1 MPGSTPPKKRPGAT
15 TSRLE
20 SLLSTSL
27 DPDDTFVFERL
38 LLKRGF
44 SRVAGTDEVGRGP
57 LAGPVVAASVIL
69 PPDCEHFLF
78 CDSKQTTETQRYKL
92 RDRLYSAGAAI
103 GIGMVSAATVDRI
116 NILQASLQ
124 AMKQSIE
131 ALCDVDLTPDF
142 ILVDGTFE
150 VPINTP
156 QETLIKGDSRSA
168 SIGAA
173 SIVAKIARDEI
184 MTELHREYPEYNFI
198 ANKGYPTREHREAVS
213 VHGPSPVHRLSFRGV
228 REFVAKTG

>member
-1 MPGSTPPKKRPGAT
+1 VPGSKETKKRPGAILN
-15 TSRLE
+15 RME
-20 SLLSTSL
+20 SLLSTSV

-38 LLKRGF
+38 LLARGF

-69 PPDCEHFLF
+69 PPDCDHSRF

-92 RDRLYSAGAAI
+92 RDLLYSVGAAI
-103 GIGMVSAATVDRI
+103 GIGSVSAGEVDKI

-124 AMKQSIE
+124 AMKHSIE
-131 ALCDVDLTPDF
+131 SLGDAESAPDF

-150 VPINTP
+150 VPIDTP
-156 QETLIKGDSRSA
+156 QETLVKGDSRSA
-168 SIGAA
+168 SIAAA

-184 MTELHREYPEYNFI
+184 MKELHLDYPQYNFI

-213 VHGPSPVHRLSFRGV
+213 LHGPSPVHRLSFRGV
-228 REFVAKTG
+228 REFVAKTD